1 MKVTTAWLL
10 GMGLKI
16 GLSLQEIL
24 NMTPGDLTDLATCY
38 AIANGAR
45 ERFTYTFDEIV
56 EMR

>member
-16 GLSLQEIL
+16 GLPLQEIL
-24 NMTPGDLTDLATCY
+24 NMTPGDLIDLATSY

-45 ERFTYTFDEIV
+45 EKYVYTFDEV
-56 EMR
+56 MEMR